1 MNNSFLLWLGVAGAI
16 AVGLL
21 LLLGTPAAVDDSD
34 ATEAVVTTRDVAESA
49 ADESV
54 YWEPVSKRAATVAP
68 TATVQVVYVQPEP
81 EMHRARPCPSCGAT
95 VVTSPCSACGAP
107 CDMPCAAPREA
118 PLVGGCSYGH
128 ATPCGASLCDPMP
141 VCSVLVGDPCYNPK
155 PGINRNMSLC
165 VDECAFIQLHSTVP
179 HPACGRAGFRW
190 GASRGSF
197 LDPTA
202 SAPIYYAPST
212 RMRGGEDVWI
222 TLTVIAPDGTEYSDH
237 VSLHINNV
245 R

>member
-1 MNNSFLLWLGVAGAI
+1 MNNTFLLWLGVAGAI

-21 LLLGTPAAVDDSD
+21 LLLGAPTAVDDS
-34 ATEAVVTTRDVAESA
+34 ESA
-49 ADESV
+49 ETVITERDIVESTQDESV
-54 YWEPVSKRAATVAP
+54 YWEPVSERTETAVP
-68 TATVQVVYVQPEP
+68 TATVQVVYVEP
-81 EMHRARPCPSCGAT
+81 EREMHPAYPCSSCGAR
-95 VVTSPCSACGAP
+95 VTAPACPACGTVRE
-107 CDMPCAAPREA
+107 PRM
-118 PLVGGCSYGH
+118 VGGCHH
-128 ATPCGASLCDPMP
+128 APVVPCGETPCGRMP
-141 VCSVLVGDPCYNPK
+141 VCSVLCGDPCYDPK

-165 VDECAFIQLHSTVP
+165 VDECGFVQLHSTVP
-179 HPACGRAGFRW
+179 HPVCGRAAFRW

-212 RMRGGEDVWI
+212 YMLGGEDVWI
-222 TLTVIAPDGTEYSDH
+222 TLTVIGRDGTEYSDH